1 MSWPIALVLFL
12 ACAPLL
18 LALRRASELARFV
31 VRGGVVTRAKGH
43 VPARMLADVGDV
55 VKRPNVAHALVRIVV
70 DGGAP
75 RVLVTGSLTSAQ
87 VQQLRNVVG
96 GYPLAKLRS
105 TPRRR

>member
-18 LALRRASELARFV
+18 LAL
-31 VRGGVVTRAKGH
+31 GH